1 MSISKT
7 QAHAVIY
14 DQEKKFKIHVP
25 RDVKASYPLFLYNNF
40 YFFTII
46 IIIKML

>member
-1 MSISKT
+1 MSISQM

-25 RDVKASYPLFLYNNF
+25 HDEKASYPLFFYNNF
-40 YFFTII
+40 YF
-46 IIIKML
+46 